1 MVSNKWNWPLDSAEQ
16 IPRVVRCGALAP
28 FAKCALGKRAADA
41 RRMVS
46 SRLEISRTIALF
58 PTVNLPGPP
67 LCLESGAL
75 PIRLFYN
82 TYASK
87 LQLAGKFEQLN
98 SGLGPVSF
106 FVLDVA
112 LGVTVNGVE
121 VFGGERATEFAGL
134 THEKAA
140 RRDDGAFRDKRT
152 GGDDAAGADCG
163 AVEDDAAHANQAAG
177 FDRTA
182 VQDDGVADG
191 DVIAEN
197 ERIGVAHYVED
208 GTILDIRARTD
219 THKVHVTAEYGAGPH
234 AGMFT
239 DDYVTDDHGLGID
252 VSSCGDLRHVTQV
265 SANHESRK

>member
-1 MVSNKWNWPLDSAEQ
+1 MRVRWFFPLVSRVIEETLTEPHAMHATRGQLDSE
-16 IPRVVRCGALAP
+16 L
-28 FAKCALGKRAADA
+28 
-41 RRMVS
+41 S
-46 SRLEISRTIALF
+46 
-58 PTVNLPGPP
+58 
-67 LCLESGAL
+67 
-75 PIRLFYN
+75 
-82 TYASK
+82 
-87 LQLAGKFEQLN
+87 
-98 SGLGPVSF
+98 PVGF

-112 LGVTVNGVE
+112 LGVSVNGVE
-121 VFGGERATEFAGL
+121 VFGGERAAEFAGL
-134 THEKAA
+134 AHEKAA

-152 GGDDAAGADCG
+152 GGDDAAGPDCC

-182 VQDDGVADG
+182 VQDNGVADG

-197 ERIGVAHYVED
+197 ERICVAHDVEN
-208 GTILDIRARTD
+208 GTILDIRARPD

-239 DDYVTDDHGLGID
+239 DDYVTDDHSLRID